1 MQVQIRPATD
11 ADIQAIWAIMEPIVR
26 AGETYAMP
34 TDFSREE
41 ALKYW
46 FASGHQVFVA
56 RLDGGIAG
64 TYYLKANGKGGG
76 SHVSNCGY
84 MTGGISAAA
93 GLPAQC
99 AGILWSRLER
109 VDFWRCSSILSSPQM
124 LLRCICGT
132 NTASQSL
139 DGCPKPFCIRA
150 WDTSRP

>member
-1 MQVQIRPATD
+1 MSLLIRSATEND
-11 ADIQAIWAIMEPIVR
+11 AEAIWAIMEPIVR

-84 MTGGISAAA
+84 MTGGNFGGRGVASAMCRHSLEQAREGGFLAMQFNFVISTNFAAVH
-93 GLPAQC
+93 L
-99 AGILWSRLER
+99 
-109 VDFWRCSSILSSPQM
+109 
-124 LLRCICGT
+124 
-132 NTASQSL
+132 
-139 DGCPKPFCIRA
+139 
-150 WDTSRP
+150 